1 MSCISSA
8 VRLVLWFSKVQFLKR
23 LADRVDYYERSEV
36 CMFSFAKQG
45 NGFRA
50 RPVGG
55 AGDGVAFGFKILF
68 PSHREA
74 VRFSILARVNLTST
88 ILLLFS
94 MVCLFSLKFYIY
106 LYN

>member
-1 MSCISSA
+1 MA
-8 VRLVLWFSKVQFLKR
+8 AEPTDELHFLTRRLVLWFSKVQFLKR

-55 AGDGVAFGFKILF
+55 AGDGVD
-68 PSHREA
+68 
-74 VRFSILARVNLTST
+74 
-88 ILLLFS
+88 
-94 MVCLFSLKFYIY
+94 
-106 LYN
+106 

>member
-45 NGFRA
+45 
-50 RPVGG
+50 G
-55 AGDGVAFGFKILF
+55 ADIFLDHSGSTYIIPKLSLYSTGLMPPKVILIR
-68 PSHREA
+68 S
-74 VRFSILARVNLTST
+74 
-88 ILLLFS
+88 
-94 MVCLFSLKFYIY
+94 SLYQ
-106 LYN
+106 

>member
-1 MSCISSA
+1 M
-8 VRLVLWFSKVQFLKR
+8 VFKVQFLKR

-55 AGDGVAFGFKILF
+55 AGDGVD
-68 PSHREA
+68 
-74 VRFSILARVNLTST
+74 
-88 ILLLFS
+88 
-94 MVCLFSLKFYIY
+94 
-106 LYN
+106 

>member
-1 MSCISSA
+1 MKPSLLGKVRSLSFICSCANEVKLISKGMSCISSA

-55 AGDGVAFGFKILF
+55 AGNGVD
-68 PSHREA
+68 
-74 VRFSILARVNLTST
+74 
-88 ILLLFS
+88 
-94 MVCLFSLKFYIY
+94 
-106 LYN
+106 

>member
-23 LADRVDYYERSEV
+23 LADRADYYERSEV

-55 AGDGVAFGFKILF
+55 AGDGVD
-68 PSHREA
+68 
-74 VRFSILARVNLTST
+74 
-88 ILLLFS
+88 
-94 MVCLFSLKFYIY
+94 
-106 LYN
+106 

>member
-1 MSCISSA
+1 MSCISLA

-55 AGDGVAFGFKILF
+55 NAIALRRRPKKSCHF
-68 PSHREA
+68 E
-74 VRFSILARVNLTST
+74 
-88 ILLLFS
+88 
-94 MVCLFSLKFYIY
+94 
-106 LYN
+106 

>member
-55 AGDGVAFGFKILF
+55 VGDGVD
-68 PSHREA
+68 
-74 VRFSILARVNLTST
+74 
-88 ILLLFS
+88 
-94 MVCLFSLKFYIY
+94 
-106 LYN
+106 